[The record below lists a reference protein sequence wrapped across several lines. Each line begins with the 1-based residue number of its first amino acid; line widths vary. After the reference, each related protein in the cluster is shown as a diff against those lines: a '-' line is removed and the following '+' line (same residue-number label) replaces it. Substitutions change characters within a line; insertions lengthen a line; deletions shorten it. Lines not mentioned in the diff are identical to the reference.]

1 MKLNSR
7 ISVRILAVIVLY
19 KTAPKDSIS
28 FQTLQTAMTHA
39 VPGNTLVKIFFYDNT
54 PGGQAAESFPER
66 IHYESHGEN
75 RGLADAYNR
84 AMEIARSE
92 GFDWLLTLDQDTSLP
107 VDFVSK
113 LGAAVEF
120 VTPVEYIA
128 AIVPRISDRGRV
140 ISPNALRYGI
150 FPKFFPSEFIGIS
163 LDKTTSA
170 VNSASA
176 LRVSA
181 LKSIGGYDPRFWL
194 DYSDAVMYQR
204 LQQNGMRV
212 FVAGN
217 ILVEHELSVL
227 DMKNKVSR
235 ERYEDILG
243 AESAFWDEY
252 MGKVAGMALL
262 LRFSY
267 RLCYK
272 LWRTGGSPPYF
283 KISLRFLWR
292 RLFYTRK
299 RRIAAWEQSAR
310 RRLSTPDRQAEAHGY
325 RR

>member
-1 MKLNSR
+1 MPERS
-7 ISVRILAVIVLY
+7 IGVIESVTVRILAVIVLY
-19 KTAPKDSIS
+19 KTAPKDSVS
-28 FQTLQTAMTHA
+28 FRTLQAAMTHA

-54 PGGQAAESFPER
+54 PGGQAAESFPDG
-66 IHYESHGEN
+66 IYYDSHGEN

-84 AMEIARSE
+84 ATEIAHCE

-113 LGAAVEF
+113 LGATAEF
-120 VTPVEYIA
+120 ITPLEYIA
-128 AIVPRISDRGRV
+128 AIVPRISDKGRV
-140 ISPNALRYGI
+140 ISPNALTFGI
-150 FPKFFPSEFIGIS
+150 FPNFFPAEFIGVS

-170 VNSASA
+170 VNSAST
-176 LRVSA
+176 LRVRA

-204 LQQNGMRV
+204 LQRKGMRV

-227 DMKNKVSR
+227 DMKNRVSR
-235 ERYEDILG
+235 DRYEDILG

-252 MGKVAGMALL
+252 MGGVAGLALL
-262 LRFSY
+262 LRFLY

-283 KISLRFLWR
+283 IISLRFLCR
-292 RLFYTRK
+292 RLLYTRK
-299 RRIAAWEQSAR
+299 RRTAAWEQSVR
-310 RRLSTPDRQAEAHGY
+310 RRLSGSH
-325 RR
+325 